1 MLQLLLNNIFVY
13 ILLLEGVTG
22 TIRDIHY
29 RYVSALHS
37 KELFQYMSLG
47 IGLIITLHTL
57 TPSQPIWSPLE
68 GQQQKSNFCQLKG
81 LNPHIAP
88 GFQEVLSN
96 MEEHL
101 RVGSTNHNL
110 LRNEWRNLRFC

>member
-1 MLQLLLNNIFVY
+1 MLQLNNIFVY

-22 TIRDIHY
+22 TMRGKYY

-37 KELFQYMSLG
+37 KQLFQYTSLG

-68 GQQQKSNFCQLKG
+68 GQQQKGQLLPAQG
-81 LNPHIAP
+81 AEPTHCTWFSG
-88 GFQEVLSN
+88 GFI
-96 MEEHL
+96 
-101 RVGSTNHNL
+101 
-110 LRNEWRNLRFC
+110 